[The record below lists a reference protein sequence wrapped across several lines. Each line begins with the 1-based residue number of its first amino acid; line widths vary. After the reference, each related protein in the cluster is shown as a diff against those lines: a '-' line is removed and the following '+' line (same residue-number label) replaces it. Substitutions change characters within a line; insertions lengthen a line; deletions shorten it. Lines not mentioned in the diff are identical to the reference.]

1 MPKPS
6 SDHPVLR
13 AAARWRDRCLRND
26 GSAFTDKS
34 LWTSE
39 NVGYLV
45 KYFAENLEEGE
56 GNFFEKLETQ
66 LAPAPGS
73 AKQLAAEMLWVM
85 YLYLVPASM
94 QPGTK
99 RQQIR
104 RVWEW
109 SDEPLPDAPLELEEA
124 LNNGVGHPGTAF
136 QTQRWREFLFF
147 VRSMEAWKP
156 LSASQREARLSG
168 PWKLAEWL
176 EEQDEKRSRQLRHIL
191 LYLLFPEHFEVLA
204 TAKQKGAIVR
214 AFAKEFGENPPAF
227 NYKDRIAI
235 DRHIL
240 VIRERLQEKGAAAN
254 FDFYDEPYLKVWRP
268 DSGGGADGLPSRG
281 EAEQWYRER
290 LGEARVWLLAPGEG
304 ARFWEEFRKKGIIA
318 IGWDPLGDLRAF
330 DTRQRIH
337 EAIQDHWGDANPVM
351 GSLACHQFAKEMRP
365 GDHVIA
371 KRGRSALVGHGV
383 IASEYEFHEMRPEYK
398 HIRQVRWEE
407 TGKWPLPKE
416 RWVTVKTLTD
426 ISDQKQWLQFAFELM
441 EQNDSDGRVDL
452 VPSSDPKPEKRYTPQ
467 EALEDLFVSEA
478 EFDRIIDALER
489 KKNIVLEGPP
499 GVGKTFIAKRLAYRV
514 IGYKVPERVRMIQ
527 FHQSYAYED
536 FIQGYRPKDE
546 GGFELRNGVFYSFCR
561 EAAANPEDRYV
572 FIIDEVNRGN
582 LSKIFGELMML
593 IEADKR
599 GSEYAVPLTYSPYA
613 EPFHLPPNLYLIGM
627 MNTADRS
634 LAMVD
639 YALRRRF
646 AFIRLK
652 PAFSTDQ
659 FSDFLLAAEVEE
671 DLVNKIVD
679 RLTQLNRKIR
689 DDRKNLGPGFEIGH
703 SFFCPQEE
711 DESLDDSWYRSVI
724 LREIEPL
731 LREYWFDRPDQVD
744 GEIKALLA

>member
-6 SDHPVLR
+6 PDHPVLR
-13 AAARWRDRCLRND
+13 AAALWRDRCLRND
-26 GSAFTDKS
+26 GSVFTEKS

-45 KYFAENLEEGE
+45 KHFAENLDAGE

-85 YLYLVPASM
+85 YLYPVPGSM

-104 RVWEW
+104 QVWEW
-109 SDEPLPDAPLELEEA
+109 SGEPLPDTPFELEDA
-124 LNNGVGHPGTAF
+124 LNDGVGHPGTGF
-136 QTQRWREFLFF
+136 HTLRWREFLFF
-147 VRSMEAWKP
+147 VRLMEAWTE
-156 LSASQREARLSG
+156 LSASQRQARLAD
-168 PWKLAEWL
+168 PWNLAEWL
-176 EEQDEKRSRQLRHIL
+176 KEQDKTRTRQLRHIL
-191 LYLLFPEHFEVLA
+191 LYLLFPEDFEPFA
-204 TAKQKGAIVR
+204 TASQKRIIVR
-214 AFAKEFGENPPAF
+214 AFAEEFGEDPAAF
-227 NYKDRIAI
+227 DYKDRIAV
-235 DRHIL
+235 DQQIL
-240 VIRERLQEKGAAAN
+240 LIRERLQKKRGAAAD
-254 FDFYDEPYLKVWRP
+254 FDFHDEPYLKIWRP
-268 DSGGGADGLPSRG
+268 EPEPDDKDLPPLE
-281 EAEQWYRER
+281 EAEQWYQDKF
-290 LGEARVWLLAPGEG
+290 GEARVWMLAPGAG
-304 ARFWEEFRKKGIIA
+304 AVFWGEFEEKGIIA
-318 IGWDPLGDLRAF
+318 IGWDQLGDLRAF
-330 DTRQRIH
+330 ETRQSIH
-337 EAIQDHWGDANPVM
+337 EAIQDVWGDANPVM
-351 GSLACHQFAKEMRP
+351 ASLACYQFAKEVRP

-371 KRGRSALVGHGV
+371 KQGRSALLGHGV
-383 IASEYEFHEMRPEYK
+383 ITSEYEFHEMRPEFK
-398 HIRQVRWEE
+398 HIRQVRWEG
-407 TGKWPLPKE
+407 TGKWPLPKD
-416 RWVTVKTLTD
+416 RWVTMKTLTD
-426 ISDQKQWLQFAFELM
+426 FSKQKRWLQFAFELM
-441 EQNDSDGRVDL
+441 EGDTGSTGPIVTVRAG
-452 VPSSDPKPEKRYTPQ
+452 PPRYTRQ
-467 EALEDLFVSEA
+467 EALEDLFLSGA
-478 EFDRIIDALER
+478 EFDHIIDALER
-489 KKNIVLEGPP
+489 KKNVVLEGPP

-536 FIQGYRPKDE
+536 FIQGYRPKE
-546 GGFELRNGVFYSFCR
+546 AGGFELRNGVFYSFCR
-561 EAAANPEDRYV
+561 KAAANPDDRYV

-599 GSEYAVPLTYSPYA
+599 GTEYAVPLTYSPDA
-613 EPFHLPPNLYLIGM
+613 EPFHVPPNLYLIGM

-646 AFIRLK
+646 AFIGLK
-652 PAFSTDQ
+652 PAFGTDQ

-671 DLVNKIVD
+671 DLVSKIVD
-679 RLTQLNRKIR
+679 RLTHLNRKIR

-711 DESLDDSWYRSVI
+711 DELRDESWYRSVI

-744 GEIKALLA
+744 GEIKALLV